1 VDVTDPTSNDAT
13 AQQFRQVDLTS
24 AAFGAAESLA
34 YPGMCVVLDG
44 DKPAACACADLA
56 LKVRR
61 GPVPP
66 HAVRSDQLAM
76 CCALGPLHGTPRGSG
91 NADAACAVVQVKGGV
106 PLAETAP
113 AMTPVMAPDV
123 QPVPAPIPALVDPPT
138 APSEPTL
145 AEPLPTPVAPP
156 PVAPPPVETPTP
168 AVAAPVA
175 DLPPTAPVSAA
186 LEPLGPSPPAA
197 AFVDQGPTV
206 SRRRLLDLVRPGRR
220 VLKHSCPD
228 VANLVAW
235 EAAGF
240 SYARVSAPKPALLP
254 DAEALVAAVTGAGGA
269 ALAQTVLGAP
279 AQPAQLGDASTYNQ
293 ARVCEW
299 RGVLCSHD
307 GTGIVQIIAQGSGA
321 SAVAGPLLS
330 SIPSLQAL
338 ALRGTAGETAVAI
351 TAGIGSKVS
360 GLRCV
365 SV

>member
-1 VDVTDPTSNDAT
+1 VDVSDPTSNDAT
-13 AQQFRQVDLTS
+13 AQQFRQVDLTG

-34 YPGMCVVLDG
+34 YPGMCVVLDA
-44 DKPAACACADLA
+44 DQPAACACADLA

-61 GPVPP
+61 GPVPS
-66 HAVRSDQLAM
+66 HAMRSEQLAM
-76 CCALGPLHGTPRGSG
+76 CWALGPLHGTPQGSG
-91 NADAACAVVQVKGGV
+91 NADAACAVLQVKDGV
-106 PLAETAP
+106 PTAETAP
-113 AMTPVMAPDV
+113 AETPVVAPDV
-123 QPVPAPIPALVDPPT
+123 QPVPAPIPALVDPST
-138 APSEPTL
+138 APSEPVL
-145 AEPLPTPVAPP
+145 AEPLPT

-168 AVAAPVA
+168 AVAAPIA
-175 DLPPTAPVSAA
+175 GPIAGPPPTAPDPAA
-186 LEPLGPSPPAA
+186 LEPLGPTPPAA
-197 AFVDQGPTV
+197 AFVDQGPAA
-206 SRRRLLDLVRPGRR
+206 SRRRLLDLVWPGRR

-240 SYARVSAPKPALLP
+240 AYARVSAPKPPLLP